1 MTLKEV
7 TTKYNISES
16 SLQQNFKKTQKSIM
30 KKYGVIINKSGRG
43 ASAVYT
49 EEIIRSEADTRA
61 ITMYEETKENISMES
76 EMFNTLVDWDFIVL
90 LAILTTPLLVFRGN
104 YTQFLEYVK
113 IKSNPDN
120 IQKLKD
126 TLDDL
131 SKKNIILYTLDTST
145 DDEYFI
151 ASIYKKV
158 ENEMQIGIEMIKKCK
173 ELADKNNMQYNG
185 WSKLLKTW
193 LGVQILYKRQP
204 YTMKELSSVTGLS
217 ENTLRKCGKILEK
230 DYIFYTDKAYAA
242 YDVCLGKYVTLNGIY
257 EDNRGKG
264 PAEFKYDVE
273 SQPE

>member
-1 MTLKEV
+1 
-7 TTKYNISES
+7 
-16 SLQQNFKKTQKSIM
+16 M

-230 DYIFYTDKAYAA
+230 DYVFYTDKAYAA
-242 YDVCLGKYVTLNGIY
+242 YDVCLGKYVMLNGIY

>member
-43 ASAVYT
+43 ASAIYT

-61 ITMYEETKENISMES
+61 LTMYEETKENISMES

-113 IKSNPDN
+113 IKPNPDN

-145 DDEYFI
+145 DDGYFI

-204 YTMKELSSVTGLS
+204 YTMKELSEVTGLPES
-217 ENTLRKCGKILEK
+217 TLRKCGKILEK
-230 DYIFYTDKAYAA
+230 DYVFYTDKAYAA
-242 YDVCLGKYVTLNGIY
+242 YDVCLGKYVMLNGIY

-264 PAEFKYDVE
+264 PAEFKYKGE